1 MLKLVLILSAV
12 TAICDSSN
20 DSFNPIYRKL
30 NYSVDYQFV
39 INKSV
44 EYILDF
50 NLRVSAAKFKFPPR
64 VTTYSSDAAIA
75 NPLMVVARQPK
86 ELLSWQLPL
95 ILESYSGKTN
105 FTKISRTLCHDMYR
119 NLPKGLCLCTL
130 CYIMCT
136 HKFFSRCGGY
146 EC

>member
-50 NLRVSAAKFKFPPR
+50 NLRVSAAKVFPIVR
-64 VTTYSSDAAIA
+64 KDI
-75 NPLMVVARQPK
+75 Q
-86 ELLSWQLPL
+86 
-95 ILESYSGKTN
+95 
-105 FTKISRTLCHDMYR
+105 
-119 NLPKGLCLCTL
+119 
-130 CYIMCT
+130 
-136 HKFFSRCGGY
+136 
-146 EC
+146 